1 MGLCSAPPDFNEGAF
16 NSDVADFVAFY
27 GNQPIDRFQLGGAL
41 NEMGRILS
49 RYRLVLPSGV
59 ASLIKT
65 FALLESTAQ
74 LLSPS
79 LNVLKLIESYQHKI
93 LLRRYSPRAQ
103 WQKFQGMLG
112 DWRRLGERLPRGL
125 DDIFKKIQ
133 TGTFDLHLD
142 HRRLEPSV
150 NRLVMGMITSALFL
164 GSAVLWSNKVP
175 PVMDGFP
182 VAGVLG
188 CALSL
193 VLGVRLLVKIWR
205 E

>member
-1 MGLCSAPPDFNEGAF
+1 M
-16 NSDVADFVAFY
+16 
-27 GNQPIDRFQLGGAL
+27 
-41 NEMGRILS
+41 
-49 RYRLVLPSGV
+49 
-59 ASLIKT
+59 
-65 FALLESTAQ
+65 
-74 LLSPS
+74 
-79 LNVLKLIESYQHKI
+79 IESYQRKI

-103 WQKFQGMLG
+103 WQKFQAVLG

-133 TGTFDLHLD
+133 GGKFDIHLD

-175 PVMDGFP
+175 PLVDGFP
-182 VAGVLG
+182 LAGVLG

-193 VLGVRLLVKIWR
+193 ALGSRLLAKIWR